1 MFRCSLQLLPFKNFP
16 SQHHQRFGQT
26 TKLLSVNV
34 YFMIV
39 CFNFQAGQG
48 NFQELVQQARTRP
61 ETQPGTRRDR
71 HRARRSSQGK
81 EGRRHQAARNWASPC
96 YW

>member
-1 MFRCSLQLLPFKNFP
+1 
-16 SQHHQRFGQT
+16 
-26 TKLLSVNV
+26 
-34 YFMIV
+34 MIV

-81 EGRRHQAARNWASPC
+81 EGRRHQAARNWTSPC
-96 YW
+96 YWQVLESSVSEVQLSNKVILLNIFI